1 LQYGKLIQEKQEH
14 LRMEHRM
21 HEKSEYDFKP
31 KINKLSQIIVQQ
43 KISVNEENVD
53 TSSAGGVSP

>member
-1 LQYGKLIQEKQEH
+1 
-14 LRMEHRM
+14 MEHRM

-43 KISVNEENVD
+43 KTSGNEENVD
-53 TSSAGGVSP
+53 TSYAGGFSP

>member
-1 LQYGKLIQEKQEH
+1 
-14 LRMEHRM
+14 MEHRM

-53 TSSAGGVSP
+53 TSSAGCVSP